1 MQVTTK
7 NIKKE
12 DRLCMKLTVPKALC
26 TKGIFQ
32 IQPPISGANFSNN
45 ISIPQFRVNMKEI
58 EHDKTFETYEL
69 LTSRINPSII
79 L

>member
-12 DRLCMKLTVPKALC
+12 DRLCMKSPTLEALC
-26 TKGIFQ
+26 TKDVFQ

-45 ISIPQFRVNMKEI
+45 ISVPNI
-58 EHDKTFETYEL
+58 T
-69 LTSRINPSII
+69 
-79 L
+79 

>member
-1 MQVTTK
+1 
-7 NIKKE
+7 
-12 DRLCMKLTVPKALC
+12 MKLTVPKALC

-45 ISIPQFRVNMKEI
+45 ISIP
-58 EHDKTFETYEL
+58 H
-69 LTSRINPSII
+69 LTLHN

>member
-1 MQVTTK
+1 MHVITK
-7 NIKKE
+7 DIKKK
-12 DRLCMKLTVPKALC
+12 RQALHEISIPI
-26 TKGIFQ
+26 GIVCKNCFSNST
-32 IQPPISGANFSNN
+32 PISGANFSNN
-45 ISIPQFRVNMKEI
+45 ISIPQFRINMKEI